1 MTVKFQFSFLH
12 CCQEVFIRPD
22 YSMDAVDHLFI
33 GDAVFVR
40 DAEESAK
47 ASHLGCLY
55 PPFKIFLLGSMT
67 RKHIGI

>member
-1 MTVKFQFSFLH
+1 MILSYRKISVFFSSLLPGGL
-12 CCQEVFIRPD
+12 IRPD

-40 DAEESAK
+40 DAKESAK

-55 PPFKIFLLGSMT
+55 PPFNFC
-67 RKHIGI
+67 